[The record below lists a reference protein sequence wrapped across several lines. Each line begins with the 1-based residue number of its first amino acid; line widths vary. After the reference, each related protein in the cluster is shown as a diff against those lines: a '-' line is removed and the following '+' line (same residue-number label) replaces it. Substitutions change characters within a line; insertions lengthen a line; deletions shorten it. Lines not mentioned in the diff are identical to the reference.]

1 MSLKSRLNIQ
11 YGSLYL
17 VIYASKI
24 VNENMKRREISNELE
39 AIIARTAA
47 TLSREGITQA
57 YSDRLVIELLGD
69 EKTYAHRLLV
79 TLAGEH
85 GVTVIMRRIVRA
97 LAYAPYVESGSAASH
112 YTAMCATLM
121 GMLQPEQITSAHLL
135 YAAAFD
141 NTTTTSEALHGYGI
155 AAADILREIERMQ
168 IDEEEVKW
176 VS

>member
-1 MSLKSRLNIQ
+1 MSLKNLLSTQ
-11 YGSLYL
+11 YGLFYL
-17 VIYASKI
+17 VNYASKI

-47 TLSREGITQA
+47 TLSREGIMQS

-97 LAYAPYVESGSAASH
+97 LAYAPYVECGSAASH
-112 YTAMCATLM
+112 YAAMCATLM

-141 NTTTTSEALHGYGI
+141 KTTTTSEALHSYGI
-155 AAADILREIERMQ
+155 AASDILREIERMALE
-168 IDEEEVKW
+168 DEEVKW

>member
-1 MSLKSRLNIQ
+1 MT
-11 YGSLYL
+11 
-17 VIYASKI
+17 
-24 VNENMKRREISNELE
+24 RREISNELE
-39 AIIARTAA
+39 AIIARTVV
-47 TLSREGITQA
+47 TLSREGITQS

-69 EKTYAHRLLV
+69 ENTYAYRLLV

-85 GVTVIMRRIVRA
+85 GVAVIMRRVVRA
-97 LAYAPYVESGSAASH
+97 LAHAPYVESSSPANH
-112 YTAMCATLM
+112 YAVMCDTLM
-121 GMLQPEQITSAHLL
+121 GMLRPAQITSAHLL